1 MCVYLR
7 TKFQVSKQTPKKSTK
22 ISVKRFQGNN
32 LLSQLAKL
40 VNIFDKLPDTL
51 TPHSNSFFHFLCCR
65 KTKSIK

>member
-22 ISVKRFQGNN
+22 ISVKRFQGNK

-40 VNIFDKLPDTL
+40 VNIFDKLSDTL
-51 TPHSNSFFHFLCCR
+51 PPPAPTIFFIKIKSSKFL
-65 KTKSIK
+65 TL

>member
-51 TPHSNSFFHFLCCR
+51 TPPLQQFFSFSML
-65 KTKSIK
+65 